1 MTEIIARRDFP
12 PRFSHKDFI
21 MISQKQISGEPFV
34 VVETPRWKAEI
45 ILSVGSNMLS
55 LIDRNTGFNILREP
69 PSMEAL
75 KKQPEIYGLPVL
87 IPPNCIYQGKFSWR
101 GRDYSLPVNNRFGNH
116 IHGVVLHAPWE
127 FLDSSEEE
135 ERTVVRTRCI
145 YDERNPMFAGFPH
158 KMDVVLTYT
167 FLPDRV
173 LQKLSA
179 TNLSDSVMPFAAG
192 FHASFRFPLGD
203 RSPEAYRTSSVRVTV
218 ADYCWEFDKA
228 VRGTPTGKK
237 LPWNGFDTFRTGKII
252 NRAPVS
258 RQAPLVEDTLD
269 GKPFLGAVLEFPVAG
284 VRVVYEFDRKYSQT
298 ALWNWFGDED
308 FFCAE
313 PMSWIADSPHL
324 PLPESET
331 GIYALEPG
339 KTWEAEN
346 CIRAD
351 DKVSK

>member
-1 MTEIIARRDFP
+1 
-12 PRFSHKDFI
+12 

-135 ERTVVRTRCI
+135 GRTVVRTRCI

-269 GKPFLGAVLEFPVAG
+269 GKPFLGAEIG
-284 VRVVYEFDRKYSQT
+284 
-298 ALWNWFGDED
+298 
-308 FFCAE
+308 
-313 PMSWIADSPHL
+313 
-324 PLPESET
+324 
-331 GIYALEPG
+331 
-339 KTWEAEN
+339 
-346 CIRAD
+346 RAH
-351 DKVSK
+351 V

>member
-1 MTEIIARRDFP
+1 
-12 PRFSHKDFI
+12 
-21 MISQKQISGEPFV
+21 MISQKQINGEPFV

-135 ERTVVRTRCI
+135 GRTVVRTRCI

-252 NRAPVS
+252 NRAPGS
-258 RQAPLVEDTLD
+258 ACGGYARRQAFPRRGSGVPGCGRPCRLRIRPEVQPDRSLELVRRR
-269 GKPFLGAVLEFPVAG
+269 GFLL
-284 VRVVYEFDRKYSQT
+284 R
-298 ALWNWFGDED
+298 
-308 FFCAE
+308 
-313 PMSWIADSPHL
+313 
-324 PLPESET
+324 
-331 GIYALEPG
+331 
-339 KTWEAEN
+339 
-346 CIRAD
+346 RAD
-351 DKVSK
+351 ELDRGFSAPPAARIGNGHLRAGTW

>member
-1 MTEIIARRDFP
+1 
-12 PRFSHKDFI
+12 

-87 IPPNCIYQGKFSWR
+87 IPPNCIYQGKFSRR
-101 GRDYSLPVNNRFGNH
+101 GCDYSLPVNNRFGNH

-135 ERTVVRTRCI
+135 GRTVVRTRCI

-284 VRVVYEFDRKYSQT
+284 VRVVYEFDRKYNQT

>member
-1 MTEIIARRDFP
+1 
-12 PRFSHKDFI
+12 

-101 GRDYSLPVNNRFGNH
+101 GREYSLPVNNRFGNH

-135 ERTVVRTRCI
+135 GRTVVRTRCI

-158 KMDVVLTYT
+158 KTDVVLTYT

-284 VRVVYEFDRKYSQT
+284 VRVVYEFDRKYNQT

>member
-1 MTEIIARRDFP
+1 
-12 PRFSHKDFI
+12 

-135 ERTVVRTRCI
+135 GRTVVRTRCI

-237 LPWNGFDTFRTGKII
+237 LPWNGFDTFRMGKII

-284 VRVVYEFDRKYSQT
+284 VRVVYEFDRKYNQT

>member
-1 MTEIIARRDFP
+1 ML
-12 PRFSHKDFI
+12 
-21 MISQKQISGEPFV
+21 SQKQISGEPFV

-55 LIDRNTGFNILREP
+55 LIDRNIGFNILREP

-135 ERTVVRTRCI
+135 GRTVVRTRCI

-284 VRVVYEFDRKYSQT
+284 VRVVYEFDRKYNQT

>member
-1 MTEIIARRDFP
+1 
-12 PRFSHKDFI
+12 
-21 MISQKQISGEPFV
+21 MISQKQINGEPFV

-55 LIDRNTGFNILREP
+55 LIDRNTGLNILREP

-135 ERTVVRTRCI
+135 GKAVVRTRYI

-158 KMDVVLTYT
+158 KMEVVLTYT
-167 FLPDRV
+167 FLPDCV

-218 ADYCWEFDKA
+218 ADYYWEFDKV

-324 PLPESET
+324 PLPEAET

-346 CIRAD
+346 SIRVD
-351 DKVSK
+351 GKVSK

>member
-1 MTEIIARRDFP
+1 
-12 PRFSHKDFI
+12 

-55 LIDRNTGFNILREP
+55 LIDRNIGFNILREP

-75 KKQPEIYGLPVL
+75 KKQPEIYGLPIL

-135 ERTVVRTRCI
+135 GRTVVRTRCI

-284 VRVVYEFDRKYSQT
+284 VRVVYEFDRKYNQT

>member
-1 MTEIIARRDFP
+1 
-12 PRFSHKDFI
+12 

-55 LIDRNTGFNILREP
+55 LIDRNIGFNILREP

-127 FLDSSEEE
+127 FLDSSEEAG
-135 ERTVVRTRCI
+135 RTVVRTRCI

-284 VRVVYEFDRKYSQT
+284 VRVVYEFDRKYNQT

>member
-1 MTEIIARRDFP
+1 
-12 PRFSHKDFI
+12 

-69 PSMEAL
+69 SSMEAL

-135 ERTVVRTRCI
+135 GRTVVRTRCI

-284 VRVVYEFDRKYSQT
+284 VRVVYEFDRKYNQT

>member
-1 MTEIIARRDFP
+1 
-12 PRFSHKDFI
+12 
-21 MISQKQISGEPFV
+21 MISQKQINGEPFV

-55 LIDRNTGFNILREP
+55 LIDRNTGLNILREP

-135 ERTVVRTRCI
+135 GKAVVRTRCI

-158 KMDVVLTYT
+158 KMEVVLTYT
-167 FLPDRV
+167 FLPDCV

-218 ADYCWEFDKA
+218 ADYSGNLIK
-228 VRGTPTGKK
+228 
-237 LPWNGFDTFRTGKII
+237 
-252 NRAPVS
+252 S
-258 RQAPLVEDTLD
+258 
-269 GKPFLGAVLEFPVAG
+269 
-284 VRVVYEFDRKYSQT
+284 Y
-298 ALWNWFGDED
+298 
-308 FFCAE
+308 AE
-313 PMSWIADSPHL
+313 PRQEKSCRGMVLIRSARGKSSTVFLCRARHRLWRIRSTASL
-324 PLPESET
+324 SSARFWSSRLRVSVSCTNSTGSTIRPLCGT
-331 GIYALEPG
+331 GSATRISSVLS
-339 KTWEAEN
+339 
-346 CIRAD
+346 R
-351 DKVSK
+351 

>member
-1 MTEIIARRDFP
+1 
-12 PRFSHKDFI
+12 

-55 LIDRNTGFNILREP
+55 LIDRNIGFNILREP

-135 ERTVVRTRCI
+135 GRTVVRTRCI

-284 VRVVYEFDRKYSQT
+284 VRVVYEFDRKYNQT

>member
-1 MTEIIARRDFP
+1 
-12 PRFSHKDFI
+12 
-21 MISQKQISGEPFV
+21 MISQKQINGEPFV

-55 LIDRNTGFNILREP
+55 LIDRNTGLNILREP

-101 GRDYSLPVNNRFGNH
+101 GRDYSLPLNNRFGNH

-135 ERTVVRTRCI
+135 GRTVVRTRCI

-284 VRVVYEFDRKYSQT
+284 VRVVYEFDRKYNQT

>member
-1 MTEIIARRDFP
+1 
-12 PRFSHKDFI
+12 

-55 LIDRNTGFNILREP
+55 LIDRNIGFNILREP

-127 FLDSSEEE
+127 FLDSTEEE
-135 ERTVVRTRCI
+135 GRTVVRTRCI

-284 VRVVYEFDRKYSQT
+284 VRVVYEFDRKYNQT

>member
-1 MTEIIARRDFP
+1 
-12 PRFSHKDFI
+12 

-101 GRDYSLPVNNRFGNH
+101 GCDYSLPVNNRFGNH

-135 ERTVVRTRCI
+135 GRTVVRTRCI

>member
-1 MTEIIARRDFP
+1 
-12 PRFSHKDFI
+12 

-135 ERTVVRTRCI
+135 GRTVVRTRCI

-218 ADYCWEFDKA
+218 ADYCWKFDKA

-284 VRVVYEFDRKYSQT
+284 VRVVYEFDRKYNQT

>member
-1 MTEIIARRDFP
+1 
-12 PRFSHKDFI
+12 

-101 GRDYSLPVNNRFGNH
+101 GCDYSLPVNNRFGNH

-135 ERTVVRTRCI
+135 GRTVVRTRCI

-269 GKPFLGAVLEFPVAG
+269 GKPILGAVLEFPVAG
-284 VRVVYEFDRKYSQT
+284 VRVVYEFDRKYNQT

>member
-1 MTEIIARRDFP
+1 
-12 PRFSHKDFI
+12 

-135 ERTVVRTRCI
+135 GRTVVRTRCI

-179 TNLSDSVMPFAAG
+179 TNLSDSVMPFTAG

>member
-1 MTEIIARRDFP
+1 
-12 PRFSHKDFI
+12 

-127 FLDSSEEE
+127 ILDSSEEE
-135 ERTVVRTRCI
+135 GRTVVRTRCI

-284 VRVVYEFDRKYSQT
+284 VRVVYEFDRKYNQT

>member
-1 MTEIIARRDFP
+1 
-12 PRFSHKDFI
+12 
-21 MISQKQISGEPFV
+21 MISQKQINGEPFV

-135 ERTVVRTRCI
+135 GRTVVRTRCI

>member
-1 MTEIIARRDFP
+1 
-12 PRFSHKDFI
+12 

-101 GRDYSLPVNNRFGNH
+101 GCDYSLPVNNRFGNH

-135 ERTVVRTRCI
+135 GRTVVRTRCI

-284 VRVVYEFDRKYSQT
+284 VRVVYEFDRKYNQT

>member
-1 MTEIIARRDFP
+1 
-12 PRFSHKDFI
+12 

-135 ERTVVRTRCI
+135 GRTVVRTRCI

-228 VRGTPTGKK
+228 VRGTPTGEK

>member
-1 MTEIIARRDFP
+1 
-12 PRFSHKDFI
+12 

-135 ERTVVRTRCI
+135 GRTVVRTHCI

>member
-1 MTEIIARRDFP
+1 
-12 PRFSHKDFI
+12 

-101 GRDYSLPVNNRFGNH
+101 GCDYSLPVNNRFGNH

-135 ERTVVRTRCI
+135 GRTVVRTRCI

-167 FLPDRV
+167 FFPDRV

-284 VRVVYEFDRKYSQT
+284 VRVVYEFDRKYNQT

>member
-1 MTEIIARRDFP
+1 
-12 PRFSHKDFI
+12 

-101 GRDYSLPVNNRFGNH
+101 GCDYSLPVNNRFGNH

-135 ERTVVRTRCI
+135 GRTVVRTRCI

-218 ADYCWEFDKA
+218 ADYCWEFDRA